1 MSISREK
8 ISAIFLGTILLIVV
22 AVGAILAL
30 SLRTDPVAENLKN
43 DQVVKI
49 LFVLNDGKNNA
60 LSTDVF
66 VYYPVSQKGALF
78 NILGNTGAIYQ
89 SLESAEGR
97 SGRVDRIDAVYKE
110 KGINTYPIS
119 SSTSVSLSIIF
130 PDPLYRSRKVPV
142 TGKNR
147 NSATIFRIFKRFHA
161 KCT

>member
-49 LFVLNDGKNNA
+49 LFVLNDGNNHA

-97 SGRVDRIDAVYKE
+97 SGRVDRIDAV
-110 KGINTYPIS
+110 
-119 SSTSVSLSIIF
+119 
-130 PDPLYRSRKVPV
+130 
-142 TGKNR
+142 
-147 NSATIFRIFKRFHA
+147 
-161 KCT
+161 